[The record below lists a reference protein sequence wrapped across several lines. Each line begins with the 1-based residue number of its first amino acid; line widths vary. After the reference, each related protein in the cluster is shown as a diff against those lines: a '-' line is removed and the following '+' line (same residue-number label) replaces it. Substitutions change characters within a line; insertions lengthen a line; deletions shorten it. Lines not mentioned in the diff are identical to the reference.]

1 MVCTPVAEIYCS
13 GAPQGLYRDKNFR
26 EGFAGLAALGLSFDA
41 WLFQTQLDDV
51 TDLAR
56 AFPQAT
62 IVLNHVGGPLAI
74 GPYAGKREEAFA
86 AWKRS
91 IGEVAAASANTYV
104 KLGGLGMKLS
114 GFTFFENEMP
124 PSSQEL
130 EKAWRPYIETCI
142 AAFGSERAMFESNFP
157 VDKGMCSYPIMWN
170 AFKRIASGC
179 SAAEKT
185 ALFSGAATRA
195 YRLPL

>member
-1 MVCTPVAEIYCS
+1 MPIRAWRSIARARRRASIAT
-13 GAPQGLYRDKNFR
+13 GHFR

-86 AWKRS
+86 AWKKS
-91 IGEVAAASANTYV
+91 IGEVAAASRTP
-104 KLGGLGMKLS
+104 
-114 GFTFFENEMP
+114 T
-124 PSSQEL
+124 SSS
-130 EKAWRPYIETCI
+130 A
-142 AAFGSERAMFESNFP
+142 GSA
-157 VDKGMCSYPIMWN
+157 
-170 AFKRIASGC
+170 
-179 SAAEKT
+179 
-185 ALFSGAATRA
+185 
-195 YRLPL
+195 